1 MRLLSPDP
9 DVSPTLKSPQVYGT
23 ALAAAQTS
31 GSTVGANI
39 DGKHEHKAIFIQLQ
53 IEITDIF
60 CIGNHISVEIILKS
74 VNTVNIDSGYTA
86 VEEQTLLIVHPVF
99 VKTLYGII
107 RRILRFKIGSPD
119 LRIPAFWLSP
129 GQEAPGSM

>member
-1 MRLLSPDP
+1 MEQLWQRRKLR
-9 DVSPTLKSPQVYGT
+9 QHCWC
-23 ALAAAQTS
+23 QHRRQ
-31 GSTVGANI
+31 
-39 DGKHEHKAIFIQLQ
+39 HEHKAIFIQLQ

-107 RRILRFKIGSPD
+107 RRNTAL
-119 LRIPAFWLSP
+119 
-129 GQEAPGSM
+129 